1 MSTVSLNIHPI
12 NNLYHL
18 IEYIIHILLNFYQQK
33 LSERMIKMKKI
44 TSLALVVVMLFTS
57 FLVTAKENSIKIPKK
72 YEEFVADAIE
82 HSEFSQDKIDTE
94 NIFVVENT
102 SYINLKKSLNPIMF
116 FIALPIANS
125 NDISYAGYEDDI
137 FVKAFTNF
145 VSLDGIVSP
154 YSDKLYNHIKQNE
167 LSNPTEVKNLW
178 VSERVHLFAF
188 DVICDGIEYIIPYHF
203 TEFSKFNVTQD
214 DECVI
219 KLGRAY
225 TIDEFVAICKKEDK
239 LYNEHMAEEREKSD
253 KTVITLDENGDKVIK
268 NPKENKVYRQDHVG
282 DINSY
287 LLREKFTFSFVADE
301 SFEGVITEEVAET
314 GETVY
319 CESRVY
325 LKEWSTN
332 LTKNKHY
339 TVMTL
344 KGSKGEIDI
353 WGGIR
358 YDLNYIPLYKPTD
371 VIMVGITANRVI
383 RGYHYEP
390 LVRYNGGD
398 YKDDTI
404 YIKAEFDGTKIT
416 GMKINYVKEEDASY
430 KYGTDYMKGAKDC
443 TSFDYE
449 LLIPLEEI
457 TEKEKEEEKALEDRN
472 PQKYVTKV
480 KGKMRDGSIHDYRI
494 NSIYKIPL
502 KDNFET
508 ENGWFKKL
516 GDDVNV
522 YLISFTQIFDGKDRR
537 NYTMLK
543 FEGTKD
549 KLWFING
556 NAQFGKKSNGTQYI
570 ESEYYSLISFDGYE
584 RVRNTEKYET
594 VSLDIKFSGDE
605 EKRITSVGV
614 LFEDADVYADAHEMT
629 YIGGG
634 ALTYESFF

>member
-1 MSTVSLNIHPI
+1 
-12 NNLYHL
+12 
-18 IEYIIHILLNFYQQK
+18 
-33 LSERMIKMKKI
+33 MKKI
-44 TSLALVVVMLFTS
+44 TSLTLVIIMLLS
-57 FLVTAKENSIKIPKK
+57 SVLVNARETNIKIPKE
-72 YEEFVADAIE
+72 YEEFVADAID
-82 HSEFSQDKIDTE
+82 HSEFSQDEIDTE

-102 SYINLKKSLNPIMF
+102 SYITLKKSLKPIMF

-154 YSDKLYNHIKQNE
+154 YADKLYTYIKQNE
-167 LSNPTEVKNLW
+167 LSEPTEVKNLW

-188 DVICDGIEYIIPYHF
+188 DVKCDNTEYIIPYCF
-203 TEFSKFNVTQD
+203 TEFSQFNVTQD
-214 DECVI
+214 DACII

-225 TIDEFVAICKKEDK
+225 TIDEFVSICEKEAK
-239 LYNEHMAEEREKSD
+239 LYDEYMAEERKKSD
-253 KTVITLDENGDKVIK
+253 KTTITLDENGDKVVK
-268 NPKENKVYRQDHVG
+268 NPKDEEKENKVYRQDHVG

-301 SFEGVITEEVAET
+301 SFEGVITEEVAEI

-339 TVMTL
+339 NVMTL
-344 KGSKGEIDI
+344 KGSKGQIDI

-358 YDLNYIPLYKPTD
+358 YNLDYIPLYKPTD
-371 VIMVGITANRVI
+371 VVMAAITANRVI

-404 YIKAEFDGTKIT
+404 YLKAEFDGTQIT
-416 GMKINYVKEEDASY
+416 GMKIKYTKEEDANY
-430 KYGTDYMKGAKDC
+430 KFGADYMEGAKDC
-443 TSFDYE
+443 VTFDYE
-449 LLIPLEEI
+449 LLIPLEKI
-457 TEKEKEEEKALEDRN
+457 TEKEKNEEKALEDRN
-472 PQKYVTKV
+472 PEKYVTRV
-480 KGKMRDGSIHDYRI
+480 KGKLNDGSTWDYKI
-494 NSIYKIPL
+494 NSLYKIPL
-502 KDNFET
+502 SNSMIIEDDWYKH
-508 ENGWFKKL
+508 L
-516 GDDVNV
+516 GDDVHM
-522 YLISFTQIFDGKDRR
+522 YLISFNQIYNGKDRR

-543 FEGTKD
+543 FEGTKN

-556 NAQFGKKSNGTQYI
+556 NAAFGKKANGTHYI
-570 ESEYYSLISFDGYE
+570 NSEYYSLISFDGYE
-584 RVRNTEKYET
+584 RIRNTKEYET
-594 VSLDIKFSGDE
+594 IYLDIKFSGNE
-605 EKRITSVGV
+605 EKTLSSVDV
-614 LFEDADVYADAHEMT
+614 SFENTEVRVDAQEMT

-634 ALTYESFF
+634 TLTYESF